1 MLNNWKHKIHQCQQ
15 PISELI
21 GKRRDENIVITKR
34 IYFCR
39 DKTRNIYEMDA
50 KMCVKL
56 STENIV
62 KNYKLGNNEIFEN
75 INHESKDI
83 TDELQTAD

>member
-1 MLNNWKHKIHQCQQ
+1 
-15 PISELI
+15 
-21 GKRRDENIVITKR
+21 
-34 IYFCR
+34 
-39 DKTRNIYEMDA
+39 MDA